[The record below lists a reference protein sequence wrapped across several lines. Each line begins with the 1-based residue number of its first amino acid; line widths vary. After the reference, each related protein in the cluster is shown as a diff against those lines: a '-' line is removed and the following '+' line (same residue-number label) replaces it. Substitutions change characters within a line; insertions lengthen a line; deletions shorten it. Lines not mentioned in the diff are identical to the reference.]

1 MAVAILR
8 EFEPTEDR
16 GTPNYDAITKKVG
29 ITEYPPDGLIVH
41 TAGFSED
48 GTFRIFD
55 VWESQEDAE
64 RFESDR
70 LMPAIQEFSGEDN
83 AQPINQVTYDLHGVV
98 TGR

>member
-16 GTPNYDAITKKVG
+16 GT
-29 ITEYPPDGLIVH
+29 
-41 TAGFSED
+41 
-48 GTFRIFD
+48 
-55 VWESQEDAE
+55 